1 MYDIYGPSA
10 DTTIPF
16 IYLIIIVT
24 IFFQIRYNIRD
35 FNCGPIILTMRG
47 ILGCFFGI
55 ALGLLH
61 FDTTKV
67 QDSVPSLLAGLRT
80 SFWASIAG
88 IIGALTIKAGY
99 QIFGPPEHSDSHELQ
114 GATIDDL
121 ARLLQSLQQSFA
133 GNEDSTLVSQVRLLR
148 QDLRKL

>member
-1 MYDIYGPSA
+1 MNLNY
-10 DTTIPF
+10 
-16 IYLIIIVT
+16 
-24 IFFQIRYNIRD
+24 
-35 FNCGPIILTMRG
+35 GPIILTMLG

-88 IIGALTIKAGY
+88 IIGALTIKARY

-121 ARLLQSLQQSFA
+121 ARLLQSLQQSLA
-133 GNEDSTLVSQVRLLR
+133 GNEDSTLGSQVKLLR